1 MYNIPYQK
9 SDDRECKPSMYT
21 KCYYHVVIYFTLES
35 TPYTVPQQAVIV
47 THDTHCVVLYNLY
60 KDGVYLHHLRKRHV
74 FRILNQKY
82 LKLVFIG
89 LMLINN
95 ARAEIFNPCVTFYN
109 LYG

>member
-1 MYNIPYQK
+1 MRI

-21 KCYYHVVIYFTLES
+21 KCYYHVVIHFTLES

-74 FRILNQKY
+74 FRIPES
-82 LKLVFIG
+82 
-89 LMLINN
+89 
-95 ARAEIFNPCVTFYN
+95 EISETRIYRSDAN
-109 LYG
+109 